1 MGRSRLCVA
10 VLSATIASAP
20 LATAQ
25 TAAQRR
31 ACTPDVFRLCKR
43 FIPFRGRI
51 TKCLIK
57 QEAIL
62 SPACQ
67 AVILAR

>member
-1 MGRSRLCVA
+1 MRKLM
-10 VLSATIASAP
+10 LFASIIITT
-20 LATAQ
+20 LAIVTPALAQ

-51 TKCLIK
+51 TGCLIK
-57 QEAIL
+57 QEANL